1 MELYATGVRSR
12 KINNINGLTMHVLE
26 AGYENSEN
34 KPCIVLLHGFP
45 ELAYSWRKLLIPLAN
60 AGYYVIAPDQ
70 RGYGYT
76 EGWKDNYEGDISEFE
91 MTNLV
96 KDIVS
101 LIFSLGKKSIDCLVG
116 HDFGSIVAAH
126 ATLIRPDIFKS
137 VVLMSAP
144 FDGVPTINYESHEDE
159 SIDIHKEMAS
169 LSKPRKHYQWYYST
183 DQANNDMM
191 TSKQGLKN
199 FLRAYYHVKSADW
212 KNNVP
217 FKLNGWKASELEKL
231 PGYYV
236 MDYGLNMAE
245 QVNMEMPSE
254 EEIKNN
260 IWLENEELEY
270 YFSVY
275 SKTGFQGGLNW
286 YRCMIDSNFRLRLEI
301 YSGLKITVPSLF
313 IAGNK
318 DWGIYQKP
326 NALENMQNIHCPKMQ
341 KILLIENA
349 GHWVQQEK
357 PEEVIEA
364 LLSFIST
371 L

>member
-1 MELYATGVRSR
+1 
-12 KINNINGLTMHVLE
+12 
-26 AGYENSEN
+26 
-34 KPCIVLLHGFP
+34 
-45 ELAYSWRKLLIPLAN
+45 
-60 AGYYVIAPDQ
+60 
-70 RGYGYT
+70 
-76 EGWKDNYEGDISEFE
+76 
-91 MTNLV
+91 
-96 KDIVS
+96 
-101 LIFSLGKKSIDCLVG
+101 
-116 HDFGSIVAAH
+116 
-126 ATLIRPDIFKS
+126 
-137 VVLMSAP
+137 
-144 FDGVPTINYESHEDE
+144 
-159 SIDIHKEMAS
+159 
-169 LSKPRKHYQWYYST
+169 
-183 DQANNDMM
+183 
-191 TSKQGLKN
+191 
-199 FLRAYYHVKSADW
+199 
-212 KNNVP
+212 
-217 FKLNGWKASELEKL
+217 
-231 PGYYV
+231 

-260 IWLENEELEY
+260 IWLDNKELEY

-286 YRCMIDSNFRLRLEI
+286 YRCMIDSNFRSRLEI

>member
-1 MELYATGVRSR
+1 MELYPVGVRSR

-26 AGYENSEN
+26 AGYENKET

-45 ELAYSWRKLLIPLAN
+45 ELAYSWRKILIPLAN

-76 EGWKDNYEGDISEFE
+76 EGWNDNYEGDISEFE

-101 LIFSLGKKSIDCLVG
+101 LVFSLGKKSIDCLVG

-144 FDGVPTINYESHEDE
+144 FDGVPLINFEVKEEDI
-159 SIDIHKEMAS
+159 IDIHKEMAS
-169 LSKPRKHYQWYYST
+169 LNKPRKHYQWYYAT
-183 DQANNDMM
+183 AQANKDMIN
-191 TSKQGLKN
+191 SKQGLKN
-199 FLRAYYHVKSADW
+199 FLRAYYHVKSGDCQ
-212 KNNVP
+212 NNIP

-245 QVNMEMPSE
+245 QVNIEMPSKE
-254 EEIKNN
+254 EVKNCT
-260 IWLENEELEY
+260 WLENEELEY

-286 YRCMIDSNFRLRLEI
+286 YRCMIDSNFRSRLEI

-326 NALENMQNIHCPKMQ
+326 NALENMQKIYCPKMQ
-341 KILLIENA
+341 KIALIDNA

-357 PEEVIEA
+357 PEEVIET
-364 LLSFIST
+364 LLNFVST

>member
-1 MELYATGVRSR
+1 MELYPVGVRSR

-26 AGYENSEN
+26 AGYENKET

-45 ELAYSWRKLLIPLAN
+45 ELAYSWRKILIPLAN

-76 EGWKDNYEGDISEFE
+76 EGWNDNYKGDISEFE

-101 LIFSLGKKSIDCLVG
+101 LVFSLGKKSIDCLVG

-144 FDGVPTINYESHEDE
+144 FDGVPLINFEVKEEDI
-159 SIDIHKEMAS
+159 IDIHKEMAS
-169 LSKPRKHYQWYYST
+169 LNKPRKHYQWYYAT
-183 DQANNDMM
+183 AQANKDMIN
-191 TSKQGLKN
+191 SKQGLKN
-199 FLRAYYHVKSADW
+199 FLRAYYHVKSGDW
-212 KNNVP
+212 ENNIP

-245 QVNMEMPSE
+245 QVNIEMPSKE
-254 EEIKNN
+254 EVKNCT
-260 IWLENEELEY
+260 WLENEELEY
-270 YFSVY
+270 YLSVY

-286 YRCMIDSNFRLRLEI
+286 YRCMIDSNFRSRLEI

-326 NALENMQNIHCPKMQ
+326 NALENMQKIYCPKMQ
-341 KILLIENA
+341 KIALIDNA

-357 PEEVIEA
+357 PEEVIET
-364 LLSFIST
+364 LLNFVST